1 MTTVYLIR
9 HAHADWQPDE
19 ARPLSTRGRTSAA
32 LLAEHFAEF
41 PVAAIY
47 TSPAR
52 RALETVEPIAHRLRL
67 QPVVLADLREREVT
81 TGSDHQ
87 TAVEATWR
95 NPSLAL
101 PGSESNAAA
110 QARGTAVVRQLLQR
124 HSGGHIIVATH
135 GNLLAL
141 VLNGFASGFGY
152 DFWRSL
158 SFPDAYELHFHD
170 VVLSGVRRIWDPTFS
185 PIDRLERRPS
195 EDTVQR

>member
-1 MTTVYLIR
+1 MTTVYLVR

-19 ARPLSTRGRTSAA
+19 ARPLSRRGRTSSA
-32 LLAEHFAEF
+32 LLAERFAEF

-52 RALETVEPIAHRLRL
+52 RALETVEPIARRLQL
-67 QPVVLADLREREVT
+67 QPVVLADLRERELSVT

-95 NPSLAL
+95 NPALAL

-110 QARGTAVVRQLLQR
+110 RARGTAVVRQLLER

-141 VLNGFASGFGY
+141 VLNGFDSRFGY
-152 DFWRSL
+152 DFWHSL

-170 VVLSGVRRIWDPTFS
+170 VVLSGVRRIWDPAGLAL
-185 PIDRLERRPS
+185 P
-195 EDTVQR
+195 